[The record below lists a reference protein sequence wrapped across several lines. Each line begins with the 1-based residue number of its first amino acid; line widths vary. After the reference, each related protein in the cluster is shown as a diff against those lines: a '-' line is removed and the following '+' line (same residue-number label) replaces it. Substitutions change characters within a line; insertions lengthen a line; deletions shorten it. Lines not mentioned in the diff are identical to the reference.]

1 MLNGLFIDVFNN
13 DTMVDLLKWFHSPAA
28 IGLAA
33 ATVATEIEDTLAED
47 DLVLKGLPSSS

>member
-13 DTMVDLLKWFHSPAA
+13 TMVDLSKWFHSPAA